1 MKWVKRALAC
11 IDAAQPAVWVAITS
25 TRGSAPRAAGAVM
38 LVTADDAVDTI
49 GGGTLEFRAIALARA
64 LLARNAPAA
73 HVQVPLGPSLGQC
86 CGGRVTLAFARLSVA
101 DRPWLAAVARAV
113 SGPAA
118 IRIALDVMPPLPIEA
133 VEQGGDIDMVVVV
146 HGMDPGD
153 PARCGVLDLEL
164 RGPVLPVLLFGAG
177 HVGRALAQALA
188 PLPVAVTWIDP
199 RDDIFPAA
207 LPPNVRAEPSDV
219 PLADVA
225 AAVPGTAFV
234 VMTHLHSLDEDI
246 AFAALARD
254 DAAFVGVIGSAPK
267 RARFERRFAARGLPA
282 ACSARM
288 QMPIGRPT
296 AGAKEPEVI
305 AISIAAELMQVRA
318 AWQQARHNER
328 RSQQAP
334 QQAPQQVAQPSQTTI
349 ESPWL
354 ISGPTSSTG

>member
-1 MKWVKRALAC
+1 MRWVERALRC
-11 IDAAQPAVWVAITS
+11 VDAAQPAMWVAITS
-25 TRGSAPRAAGAVM
+25 TRGSAPRAAGAAM
-38 LVTADDAVDTI
+38 LVTADDAIDTI

-64 LLARNAPAA
+64 LLARDAPAA

-86 CGGRVTLAFARLSVA
+86 CGGRVTLSFTRLTA
-101 DRPWLAAVARAV
+101 AHRPWLAAVAHAV

-118 IRIALDVMPPLPIEA
+118 IRVALDVRPPLPVEA
-133 VEQGGDIDMVVVV
+133 VEQGGDIDLAVVGRSSV
-146 HGMDPGD
+146 DCA
-153 PARCGVLDLEL
+153 PASALTLEL

-177 HVGRALAQALA
+177 HVGRALVQALA

-199 RDDIFPAA
+199 RDDIFPDA
-207 LPPNVRAEPSDV
+207 LPLNVRAELSDV

-246 AFAALARD
+246 AFAALARG
-254 DAAFVGVIGSAPK
+254 DAAFVGVIGSASK
-267 RARFERRFAARGLPA
+267 RARFERRFAARGLAPT
-282 ACSARM
+282 CRARM
-288 QMPIGRPT
+288 QMPIGQPT

-318 AWQQARHNER
+318 AWQQARQCER
-328 RSQQAP
+328 QP
-334 QQAPQQVAQPSQTTI
+334 QQQLAQHPQTTI
-349 ESPWL
+349 EPPWH